1 MEQENDITVATPT
14 PTAASLPV
22 HSLSTYE
29 RTRRQSLDEW
39 FKMRENCAQQYGRV
53 AAASW
58 ARSLRDD
65 VSLFRKVVVC
75 PKYLVVI
82 YETAGP
88 I

>member
-39 FKMRENCAQQYGRV
+39 FKMRENCAQQYGWPPPPGLGL
-53 AAASW
+53 SGMTFL
-58 ARSLRDD
+58 S
-65 VSLFRKVVVC
+65 SEK
-75 PKYLVVI
+75 
-82 YETAGP
+82 
-88 I
+88 